1 MYFLTTN
8 VGKEWLHWEC
18 AIEEF
23 HWNKVWGIIQRIY
36 KKGRMDDFYVG
47 DAMPSSQTYSSSS
60 QFILKAGSVFMKCGS
75 GI

>member
-1 MYFLTTN
+1 MW
-8 VGKEWLHWEC
+8 GKSGCTGSVLLRSS
-18 AIEEF
+18 I
-23 HWNKVWGIIQRIY
+23 GIKFGELFKEYIRRE
-36 KKGRMDDFYVG
+36 GRMNFYVG